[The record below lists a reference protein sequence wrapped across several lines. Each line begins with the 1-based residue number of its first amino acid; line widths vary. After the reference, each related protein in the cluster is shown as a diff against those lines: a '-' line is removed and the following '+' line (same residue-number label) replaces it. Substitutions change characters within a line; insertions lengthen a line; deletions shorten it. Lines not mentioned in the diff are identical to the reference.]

1 MLQLL
6 DPVIGKRELSEREQ
20 RKLKREKQKQMARG
34 LSYLDN
40 AGTMEADG
48 ADDEEFTFG
57 VETPRRATLAHMCR
71 TAIRGRV
78 EVSE

>member
-1 MLQLL
+1 MRTARLLQLL

-48 ADDEEFTFG
+48 ADDET
-57 VETPRRATLAHMCR
+57 VTTTYT
-71 TAIRGRV
+71 TASRV
-78 EVSE
+78 CITHTKLKSQ

>member
-1 MLQLL
+1 
-6 DPVIGKRELSEREQ
+6 
-20 RKLKREKQKQMARG
+20 MARG